1 MSSEGNS
8 NPELISFI
16 LGSSH
21 LVIFPMNISAI
32 MGPVSFNS
40 LSAICGKLYAI
51 TTEPIVSGI
60 CTAPIAF
67 FSSSAFSGA
76 SVAPKSTV
84 FSINCFTPP
93 PLPID

>member
-1 MSSEGNS
+1 
-8 NPELISFI
+8 
-16 LGSSH
+16 
-21 LVIFPMNISAI
+21 

-40 LSAICGKLYAI
+40 ASPISGKLYAT

-60 CTAPIAF
+60 CTAPLAF
-67 FSSSAFSGA
+67 CTSSSFSGA
-76 SVAPKSTV
+76 SEAPKSTV